1 MKYLFIVLVLFQN
14 YFAQSLSISLF
25 FDKSTYLEY
34 ELCQAVIE
42 LRNISLHDVRITQPF
57 ATEAYG
63 SGIVVELTDLNNKKI
78 PPHNMEYADIVLTK
92 PIILKPGNSLFTSL
106 PFSAKF
112 GRKRPDGPVTFT
124 ESRYPEPGK
133 YKIHVTYTYTENDTR
148 TTIDSKIVELE
159 IIEPTQED
167 LGVYRELKNAK
178 LNSLSVTNEQKI
190 VNLLQFIKKYP
201 SHIYTLGAYNEVLI
215 LAIVFPE
222 LHVNTDEL
230 CLQMYNNFPTS
241 IMALFAVNPILKNDS
256 KLMESVMSK
265 LSKQGNEKK
274 EMFKRYNEFLDNLKS
289 LN

>member
-25 FDKSTYLEY
+25 FDKSTRLEY

-289 LN
+289 LY